1 MNMLYHLPAR
11 LEKPMN
17 GGRLRAWT
25 LALPVVLAA
34 GTAIAQEYPAG
45 PVRFIVPLPAGG
57 TMDILARTVGAPM
70 GRALGQN
77 VIVDNRPGG
86 GGGGIIGIEAAARAP
101 ADGHTVLFIAN
112 GFTMNPA
119 LRSRLPFD
127 TVKDFTA
134 IARIASNPLV
144 VSVHPSLPA
153 KTLKELVALA
163 RARPGE
169 LTFASGTAT
178 GGLRLNAERFKA
190 VTGIDIVN
198 VPYQGGPPAVMAVIG
213 GHTSILIVNVSE
225 TVPHVASGRLRP
237 LAVTS
242 LKRSDVLQ
250 DVPTVAESGYSGFE
264 ALMWYGAAVR
274 SAAPKGAIDRLSA
287 EFNRAARLPEVSD
300 ALDKK
305 GLSVA
310 TMEPGEFDAFVRAE
324 IERNGRIISQLN
336 LKVE

>member
-1 MNMLYHLPAR
+1 VVNKR
-11 LEKPMN
+11 
-17 GGRLRAWT
+17 RAC
-25 LALPVVLAA
+25 ALVLASAVACA
-34 GTAIAQEYPAG
+34 GGAPAQEFPAG
-45 PVRFIVPLPAGG
+45 PLRFIVPLPAGG
-57 TMDILARTVGAPM
+57 TMDILARTVGTPL

-119 LRSRLPFD
+119 LRSKLPFD
-127 TVKDFTA
+127 TARDFTGV
-134 IARIASNPLV
+134 ARIASNPLV
-144 VSVHPSLPA
+144 VSVHPSVPA
-153 KTLKELVALA
+153 RTLKELVGLA

-190 VTGIDIVN
+190 VAGIDIVN
-198 VPYQGGPPAVMAVIG
+198 VPYQGGSPAVMSVIG

-242 LKRSDVLQ
+242 LQRADVLK
-250 DVPTVAESGYSGFE
+250 DVPTVAESGYPGFE
-264 ALMWYGAAVR
+264 ALMWYGVAAR
-274 SAAPKGAIDRLSA
+274 SAAPRSAIERLAA
-287 EFNRAARLPEVSD
+287 EFNRASRLPEVSD

-310 TMEPGEFDAFVRAE
+310 TMEQGAFDAFVRAE
-324 IERNGRIISQLN
+324 IERNARIISQLN

>member
-1 MNMLYHLPAR
+1 MNS
-11 LEKPMN
+11 
-17 GGRLRAWT
+17 GWSRALI
-25 LALPVVLAA
+25 LALPALLAA
-34 GTAIAQEYPAG
+34 GVAVAQEYPSA

-144 VSVHPSLPA
+144 VSAHPSLPA
-153 KTLKELVALA
+153 RNLKELVALA

-198 VPYQGGPPAVMAVIG
+198 VPYQGGAPAVMAVIG

-274 SAAPKGAIDRLSA
+274 SAAPRGAIDRLSV

-310 TMEPGEFDAFVRAE
+310 TMEPGEFDAFVRTE

>member
-1 MNMLYHLPAR
+1 
-11 LEKPMN
+11 
-17 GGRLRAWT
+17 
-25 LALPVVLAA
+25 
-34 GTAIAQEYPAG
+34 
-45 PVRFIVPLPAGG
+45 
-57 TMDILARTVGAPM
+57 MDGIARTVGAPL

-127 TVKDFTA
+127 TVKDFTG
-134 IARIASNPLV
+134 IALIASNPLA
-144 VSVHPSLPA
+144 VSVHPSLPVRS
-153 KTLKELVALA
+153 LKQLVALA

-198 VPYQGGPPAVMAVIG
+198 VPYQGGSPAVMSVIG

-225 TVPHVASGRLRP
+225 TVPHIASGRLRA

-242 LKRSDVLQ
+242 LKRSDALK
-250 DVPTVAESGYSGFE
+250 DVPTVAESGYPGFE

-274 SAAPKGAIDRLSA
+274 SAAPRPAIDRLGA
-287 EFNRAARLPEVSD
+287 EFNRAVRLPEVSD
-300 ALDKK
+300 ALDRK

-310 TMEPGEFDAFVRAE
+310 TMEQGAFDAFVRAE
-324 IERNGRIISQLN
+324 IERNGETIRKLG

>member
-1 MNMLYHLPAR
+1 VVNKTKAC
-11 LEKPMN
+11 
-17 GGRLRAWT
+17 AVVFAS
-25 LALPVVLAA
+25 ALVCAGAA
-34 GTAIAQEYPAG
+34 SAQEFPAG
-45 PVRFIVPLPAGG
+45 PLRFIVPLPAGG
-57 TMDILARTVGAPM
+57 TMDILARTVGAPL

-127 TVKDFTA
+127 TARDFTGV
-134 IARIASNPLV
+134 ARIASNPLV
-144 VSVHPSLPA
+144 VAVHPSVPA
-153 KTLKELVALA
+153 RTLKELVGLA
-163 RARPGE
+163 KARPGE

-190 VTGIDIVN
+190 VAGIDIVN
-198 VPYQGGPPAVMAVIG
+198 VPYQGGSPAVMSVIG

-242 LKRSDVLQ
+242 LQRADVLK
-250 DVPTVAESGYSGFE
+250 DVPTVAESGYAGFE
-264 ALMWYGAAVR
+264 ALMWYGVAAR
-274 SAAPKGAIDRLSA
+274 SAAPRSAIERLAA
-287 EFNRAARLPEVSD
+287 EFSRAARLPEVSD

-310 TMEPGEFDAFVRAE
+310 TMEQGAFDAFVRTE
-324 IERNGRIISQLN
+324 IERNARIISQLN
-336 LKVE
+336 LRVE

>member
-1 MNMLYHLPAR
+1 M
-11 LEKPMN
+11 
-17 GGRLRAWT
+17 RLRPSIIALSAL
-25 LALPVVLAA
+25 LATGPVS
-34 GTAIAQEYPAG
+34 AQEFPSA
-45 PVRFIVPLPAGG
+45 PLRFIVPLPAGG
-57 TMDILARTVGAPM
+57 TMDIIARTIGAPI

-77 VIVDNRPGG
+77 VLVDNRPGG

-127 TVKDFTA
+127 TVKDFTGVA
-134 IARIASNPLV
+134 LVASNPLAI
-144 VSVHPSLPA
+144 SVHPSVPA
-153 KTLKELVALA
+153 KTLKQLVALA
-163 RARPGE
+163 KARPGE

-190 VTGIDIVN
+190 VAGIDIVN
-198 VPYQGGPPAVMAVIG
+198 VPYQGGSPAVMSVVG

-225 TVPHVASGRLRP
+225 TVPHVASGRLRG

-242 LKRSDVLQ
+242 LKRSDALK
-250 DVPTVAESGYSGFE
+250 DVPTVAESGYPGFE
-264 ALMWYGAAVR
+264 ALMWYGAAAR
-274 SAAPKGAIDRLSA
+274 SAAPKGAIDRLAA
-287 EFNRAARLPEVSD
+287 EFTRAARLPEVSD
-300 ALDKK
+300 VLDKK

-310 TMEPGEFDAFVRAE
+310 TMEQGAFDAFVRAE
-324 IERNGRIISQLN
+324 IERNGKLIGQLN

>member
-1 MNMLYHLPAR
+1 MTRP
-11 LEKPMN
+11 
-17 GGRLRAWT
+17 
-25 LALPVVLAA
+25 LALILAVALAAPVV
-34 GTAIAQEYPAG
+34 AQDPSTGSGQAYPSN
-45 PVRFIVPLPAGG
+45 PVRFVVPLPAGG
-57 TMDILARTVGAPM
+57 TMDIIARTLGQPVA
-70 GRALGQN
+70 RALGQN

-86 GGGGIIGIEAAARAP
+86 GGGGIIGTEAVARAP
-101 ADGHTVLFIAN
+101 ADGHTVLFIGN

-119 LRSRLPFD
+119 LRARLPYD
-127 TVKDFTA
+127 TEKDFTA
-134 IARIASNPLV
+134 VARVASNPLV

-153 KTLKELVALA
+153 KSLKQLVALA

-169 LTFASGTAT
+169 LTFASGTAA

-190 VTGIDIVN
+190 VAGIDIVN
-198 VPYQGGPPAVMAVIG
+198 VPYQGGVPAVTAVLG

-242 LKRSDVLQ
+242 LERNGALKE
-250 DVPTVAESGYSGFE
+250 VPTVAESGYPGFE
-264 ALMWYGAAVR
+264 ALMWYGVVAR
-274 SAAPKGAIDRLSA
+274 SAAPKGALDRLSA
-287 EFNRAARLPEVSD
+287 EITRAVQLPEVSD

-310 TMEPGEFDAFVRAE
+310 TLRPAEFDAFIRSE
-324 IERNGRIISQLN
+324 IQSNGRIIREIK